1 MLRNDR
7 VRTLYD
13 VLRLPDVRRIELGW
27 GASVI
32 GELAG
37 QVTLVVYA
45 FDAGGAVLVATYV
58 ASRTVVSMAVTLG
71 LTGVSGRVQPGLLL
85 RRVTW
90 LRAVFLALAALTA
103 FLHGAPAAVIALA
116 AASSSLAGTY
126 RPLQVAI
133 LPWLVR
139 TPAELASSNAIAAVL
154 ENSGALAGPLLAGG
168 VLILADAPASMA
180 LAAGFLGL
188 AGLSLHGLAVPD
200 RPRSAARGAT
210 RVARDVADG
219 LTELAR
225 ITPPGGVAIL
235 VFAQTFVRGALV
247 VLIPVLAVD
256 TLALGQSAVGWLTAA
271 IGAGGLVGGAAA
283 ASLVRV
289 TRLGRAFVAG
299 LLLWGLPLV
308 WLALTPSAAVAY
320 LALVVVGVGNAI
332 EDVGLFTL
340 LARSA
345 SPRSCGRVLGATE
358 FVVQAGLGAGSVAA
372 PALLHWIGVR
382 GTLAL
387 LGGGLTVLAL
397 AHVRRFVR
405 LDQAMP
411 APGQEVELLRRLA
424 MFAPLSL
431 AVIELLASDL
441 QPHEFPAGAIA
452 MREGDVGELF
462 HVIVAGSAAV
472 SVGGKPRPP
481 LAPGDCFGEIALLRG
496 IPRTATVVAD
506 QPLRTL
512 ALDRET
518 FLVAVTGN
526 SMSNAAADALVTQ
539 RLTADSVADPDRHGT
554 PLQGAASAAVRGAH
568 GNGRSMTMPS
578 WAAKTRTDAVE
589 CCATK
594 ASISASVRHGSWWNS
609 ASCRAWARCASAIAY
624 STAEWPR
631 KPSRGSS
638 AAVCCESCTSRS
650 APSASVI
657 AAS

>member
-1 MLRNDR
+1 MLRNDN
-7 VRTLYD
+7 VRTTCD

-27 GASVI
+27 GASVV

-58 ASRTVVSMAVTLG
+58 ASRTLVSMAVTLG
-71 LTGVSGRVQPGLLL
+71 ITGFSGKVQPGLLL

-90 LRAVFLALAALTA
+90 LRAVLLALAALTA
-103 FLHGAPAAVIALA
+103 ALHAAPVAVIALA

-139 TPAELASSNAIAAVL
+139 TPAELTSSNALAAVL

-168 VLILADAPASMA
+168 VLVLAAAPLSMA
-180 LAAGFLGL
+180 LAAGFLAL
-188 AGLSLHGLAVPD
+188 SAFSLHGLAVPD
-200 RPRSAARGAT
+200 RPRCAEGAV
-210 RVARDVADG
+210 RVVRDVADG

-225 ITPPGGVAIL
+225 VAAPGGVAVL
-235 VFAQTFVRGALV
+235 AFAQTFVRGALI

-283 ASLVRV
+283 AGLVRAN
-289 TRLGRAFVAG
+289 RLGRAFVAG

-345 SPRSCGRVLGATE
+345 SPRSGARVLGAAE
-358 FVVQAGLGAGSVAA
+358 FVVQTGLGAGSVVA
-372 PALLHWIGVR
+372 PALLHSLGVR
-382 GTLAL
+382 GALAL

-397 AHVRRFVR
+397 AHGWRFVR
-405 LDQAMP
+405 LDKTMP
-411 APGQEVELLRRLA
+411 APGQEVELLRRQA
-424 MFAPLSL
+424 MFAPLPL

-441 QPHEFPAGAIA
+441 QPHEFPAGTVAV
-452 MREGDVGELF
+452 REGEVGELF
-462 HVIVAGSAAV
+462 HLIVTGSAVV
-472 SVGGKPRPP
+472 SVRGKPRPP

-506 QPLRTL
+506 RPLRTL
-512 ALDRET
+512 ALDREA
-518 FLVAVTGN
+518 FLVAVSGN
-526 SMSNAAADALVTQ
+526 SMSSAAADALVTQ
-539 RLTADSVADPDRHGT
+539 RLMAD
-554 PLQGAASAAVRGAH
+554 
-568 GNGRSMTMPS
+568 
-578 WAAKTRTDAVE
+578 
-589 CCATK
+589 
-594 ASISASVRHGSWWNS
+594 
-609 ASCRAWARCASAIAY
+609 
-624 STAEWPR
+624 
-631 KPSRGSS
+631 
-638 AAVCCESCTSRS
+638 
-650 APSASVI
+650 
-657 AAS
+657 

>member
-1 MLRNDR
+1 VVMRRLNILRNDR
-7 VRTLYD
+7 VRTMHD

-32 GELAG
+32 GELAS

-45 FDAGGAVLVATYV
+45 FDAGGAVLVAAYV
-58 ASRTVVSMAVTLG
+58 ASRTLLSMAVTLG
-71 LTGVSGRVQPGLLL
+71 ITGVSGRAQPGVLL

-90 LRAVFLALAALTA
+90 LRALLLVLAALAAA
-103 FLHGAPAAVIALA
+103 LHGAPAAVIALA

-139 TPAELASSNAIAAVL
+139 TPAELTSSNALAAVL
-154 ENSGALAGPLLAGG
+154 ENSGALAGPALAGG
-168 VLILADAPASMA
+168 VLLLASAPLSMA
-180 LAAGFLGL
+180 LAAVFLGL
-188 AGLSLHGLAVPD
+188 AALSLRGLAIPD
-200 RPRSAARGAT
+200 RPRSAAKGA
-210 RVARDVADG
+210 VQAARDVSGG

-225 ITPPGGVAIL
+225 VAAPGGAAIL
-235 VFAQTFVRGALV
+235 AFAQTFVRGALV

-256 TLALGQSAVGWLTAA
+256 TLAAGQSAVGWLTAA

-283 ASLVRV
+283 TGLVHV

-308 WLALTPSAAVAY
+308 WLALTPSAGVAY

-345 SPRSCGRVLGATE
+345 SPRSGGRVLGATE
-358 FVVQAGLGAGSVAA
+358 FVVQVGLGAGSVAA
-372 PALLHWIGVR
+372 PWLLHVFGVR
-382 GTLAL
+382 GSLAL
-387 LGGGLTVLAL
+387 LGGGLVVLAL

-411 APGQEVELLRRLA
+411 APGQEVEMLRRLA
-424 MFAPLSL
+424 MFAPLPL

-441 QPHEFPAGAIA
+441 QPHEFPAGTVAV
-452 MREGDVGELF
+452 REGEVGELF
-462 HVIVAGSAAV
+462 YLIVGGSAAV
-472 SVGGKPRPP
+472 SVQGKPRPP

-512 ALDRET
+512 TLEREA
-518 FLVAVTGN
+518 FLVAITGN
-526 SMSNAAADALVTQ
+526 SLSSAAADALVTQ
-539 RLTADSVADPDRHGT
+539 RLTADLPVDPD
-554 PLQGAASAAVRGAH
+554 AH
-568 GNGRSMTMPS
+568 D
-578 WAAKTRTDAVE
+578 TR
-589 CCATK
+589 
-594 ASISASVRHGSWWNS
+594 
-609 ASCRAWARCASAIAY
+609 
-624 STAEWPR
+624 
-631 KPSRGSS
+631 
-638 AAVCCESCTSRS
+638 
-650 APSASVI
+650 
-657 AAS
+657 

>member
-1 MLRNDR
+1 MSRNDKAG
-7 VRTLYD
+7 TIYD

-37 QVTLVVYA
+37 QVTLVVYT
-45 FDAGGAVLVATYV
+45 FNVGGAVLVATYV
-58 ASRTVVSMAVTLG
+58 ASRTLLSIVVTLG
-71 LTGVSGRVQPGLLL
+71 ITGISGRVKPGSLL

-90 LRAVFLALAALTA
+90 LRAILLALAALTA
-103 FLHGAPAAVIALA
+103 AVHGPPAAVIALA

-139 TPAELASSNAIAAVL
+139 TPAELTSSNAIAAVL

-168 VLILADAPASMA
+168 MLLLADAPLSMV

-188 AGLSLHGLAVPD
+188 AALSLHRLAVPD
-200 RPRSAARGAT
+200 RPRSAAMSAG

-219 LTELAR
+219 LAELAR
-225 ITPPGGVAIL
+225 VAAPGGVAIL
-235 VFAQTFVRGALV
+235 AFAQTFVRGALV

-283 ASLVRV
+283 TGFVRV
-289 TRLGRAFVAG
+289 TRLGRAFVVG

-308 WLALTPSAAVAY
+308 WLALSPGAAIAY

-345 SPRSCGRVLGATE
+345 SPRSGGRVLGATE
-358 FVVQAGLGAGSVAA
+358 FVVQTGLGAGSVAA
-372 PALLHWIGVR
+372 PPLLHSLGVR

-387 LGGGLTVLAL
+387 LGGGLAVLAL

-405 LDQAMP
+405 LDKAMP
-411 APGQEVELLRRLA
+411 APGEEAELLRRLA
-424 MFAPLSL
+424 MFAPLPL
-431 AVIELLASDL
+431 AVMELLASDL
-441 QPHEFPAGAIA
+441 HPHEFPAGTVVV
-452 MREGDVGELF
+452 REGEVGELF
-462 HVIVAGSAAV
+462 HLIVAGSAAV
-472 SVGGKPRPP
+472 SVQGKPRPP

-506 QPLRTL
+506 EPLRTL
-512 ALDRET
+512 ALDREA
-518 FLVAVTGN
+518 FLVAITGN
-526 SMSNAAADALVTQ
+526 SLSSAAADVLVTQ
-539 RLTADSVADPDRHGT
+539 RLTADLPAVYMT
-554 PLQGAASAAVRGAH
+554 PNRRRRSGCGL
-568 GNGRSMTMPS
+568 GRRP
-578 WAAKTRTDAVE
+578 
-589 CCATK
+589 
-594 ASISASVRHGSWWNS
+594 
-609 ASCRAWARCASAIAY
+609 
-624 STAEWPR
+624 
-631 KPSRGSS
+631 
-638 AAVCCESCTSRS
+638 
-650 APSASVI
+650 
-657 AAS
+657 

>member
-1 MLRNDR
+1 
-7 VRTLYD
+7 
-13 VLRLPDVRRIELGW
+13 VRRIELGW

-188 AGLSLHGLAVPD
+188 AALSLHGLAVPD

-210 RVARDVADG
+210 GGARDVADG
-219 LTELAR
+219 LTELAGVAA
-225 ITPPGGVAIL
+225 PGGAAIL
-235 VFAQTFVRGALV
+235 AFAQTFVRGALV

-452 MREGDVGELF
+452 MREGDVGE
-462 HVIVAGSAAV
+462 
-472 SVGGKPRPP
+472 
-481 LAPGDCFGEIALLRG
+481 
-496 IPRTATVVAD
+496 
-506 QPLRTL
+506 
-512 ALDRET
+512 T

>member
-1 MLRNDR
+1 MVVMRRLSLLRNDR
-7 VRTLYD
+7 ARTIHD

-45 FDAGGAVLVATYV
+45 FDAGGTVLVATYV
-58 ASRTVVSMAVTLG
+58 ASRTLLSMAVTLG
-71 LTGVSGRVQPGLLL
+71 VTGVAGRIEPGSLL

-90 LRAVFLALAALTA
+90 LRAVLLALAALTA
-103 FLHGAPAAVIALA
+103 FLHGAPAAVIACA

-133 LPWLVR
+133 MPWLVR
-139 TPAELASSNAIAAVL
+139 TPAELTSSNAIAAVL

-168 VLILADAPASMA
+168 VLVLATAPLSMA

-200 RPRSAARGAT
+200 RPRSAVKGAARVT
-210 RVARDVADG
+210 RDVADG
-219 LTELAR
+219 LTELTRVAA
-225 ITPPGGVAIL
+225 PGGVAIL
-235 VFAQTFVRGALV
+235 IFAQTFVRGALV

-283 ASLVRV
+283 TGFVRV

-308 WLALTPSAAVAY
+308 WLGLSPSAAIAY

-345 SPRSCGRVLGATE
+345 SPRSGGRVLGAAE

-372 PALLHWIGVR
+372 PALLRAFGVR
-382 GTLAL
+382 GTLTL
-387 LGGGLTVLAL
+387 LGGGLTVLTL
-397 AHVRRFVR
+397 VHVRRFVR
-405 LDQAMP
+405 LDKAMP

-424 MFAPLSL
+424 MFAPLPL

-441 QPHEFPAGAIA
+441 QPHEFPAGTVA
-452 MREGDVGELF
+452 MREGEVGELF

-518 FLVAVTGN
+518 FMVAITGN
-526 SMSNAAADALVTQ
+526 SMSSAAADALVTQ
-539 RLTADSVADPDRHGT
+539 RLAADSLADQDTDGT
-554 PLQGAASAAVRGAH
+554 P
-568 GNGRSMTMPS
+568 
-578 WAAKTRTDAVE
+578 
-589 CCATK
+589 
-594 ASISASVRHGSWWNS
+594 
-609 ASCRAWARCASAIAY
+609 
-624 STAEWPR
+624 
-631 KPSRGSS
+631 
-638 AAVCCESCTSRS
+638 
-650 APSASVI
+650 
-657 AAS
+657 